1 MERKAQPGHGFWI
14 ISDRSYRERN
24 QVVHCSVCGMANAR
38 PIGKYCRYCGTRMNQ
53 EPLDLSE
60 PHTVNDSNI
69 SD

>member
-1 MERKAQPGHGFWI
+1 MERDIKPGHGFWI
-14 ISDRSYRERN
+14 VSDRSYRERN
-24 QVVHCSVCGMANAR
+24 QVFHCSACGAPNPS
-38 PIGKYCRYCGTRMNQ
+38 PIGKYCRWCGTCMDQ

>member
-1 MERKAQPGHGFWI
+1 MKRKIKPGHGFWI
-14 ISDRSYRERN
+14 ISNDSYRGRY
-24 QVVHCSVCGMANAR
+24 QVAHCSVCGMSNAR
-38 PIGKYCRYCGTRMNQ
+38 PIGKYCSWCGTRMDQ